1 MNFFRKDNFWL
12 GMLIGLIIPML
23 AFGIISLIG
32 LGIDAGTGKT
42 DIISAENR
50 SLVSIFIN
58 LIALRFYLLK
68 VKHDLTGRGILTIT
82 FVLAIVY
89 FSLYL

>member
-1 MNFFRKDNFWL
+1 MSFFRKDNFWL
-12 GMLIGLIIPML
+12 GMIIGLVLPIV
-23 AFGIISLIG
+23 AFGVFTLIG
-32 LGIDAGTGKT
+32 LGIDATTDKT

-50 SLVSIFIN
+50 SLVSIFVN

-82 FVLAIVY
+82 FMLAIAY
-89 FSLYL
+89 FSFYL